1 MQYEIIGDN
10 LPAVV
15 CQLENG
21 EGMIT
26 ERGSMCWMS
35 PNMEMK
41 TTSNGGFGKAM
52 GRMFAGEAIFQNVY
66 TAVGGPGMIAFA
78 SSFPGSIRCYDV
90 TPQEPLIVQKTGFL
104 ASEVGVELSVHFK
117 KRLGAGFFGGEGF
130 IMQKVSGN
138 GKVFVEINGHA
149 VEYNLREGQSIIV
162 DTGNLAVMSASCT
175 MDIVPVRGAKNVLFG
190 GEGLFN
196 TIVTGPGRVVLQ
208 TMPISVLAAA
218 VAPHVT
224 TN

>member
-26 ERGSMCWMS
+26 ERESMCWMS

>member
-1 MQYEIIGDN
+1 
-10 LPAVV
+10 
-15 CQLENG
+15 
-21 EGMIT
+21 
-26 ERGSMCWMS
+26 MS

>member
-10 LPAVV
+10 LPAVI
-15 CQLENG
+15 CQLESG

-41 TTSNGGFGKAM
+41 TTSNGGLGKAV
-52 GRMFAGEAIFQNVY
+52 GRMFAGEAMFQNVY
-66 TAVGGPGMIAFA
+66 TAVGGSGMIAFA

-90 TPQEPLIVQKTGFL
+90 TPQEPLIVQKSGFL
-104 ASEVGVELSVHFK
+104 ASEVGVNLSVHFK
-117 KRLGAGFFGGEGF
+117 KRFGAGFFGGEGF

-138 GKVFVEINGHA
+138 GKVFIEIDGHA

-208 TMPISVLAAA
+208 TMPVSSLASTI
-218 VAPHVT
+218 APHVAS
-224 TN
+224 N

>member
-175 MDIVPVRGAKNVLFG
+175 MDIVSVRGAKNVLFG